1 MNFKKFYICKSIMKK
16 TRFNFYFPIL
26 YYFGE
31 FLVIFLSTHIMLA
44 YTFTKWTYVNNLF
57 IAFWFL
63 ISIALKSHVVG
74 RDIKKWNL
82 IKSTLKSLFLFSG
95 FVSILNLLFY
105 RMEFYLFTI
114 IIAAALF
121 YFLMLLYRLTVD
133 TILEK
138 YRATGGN
145 ILKCLI
151 IGNNNQVSQ
160 LYDEILKFPE
170 LGYRTDGIYT
180 YNSKS
185 KLDSVP
191 HLGKF
196 TDLDESVIKEH
207 DRIFFSQKIK
217 LKSQEKI
224 IEIADKLNIKI
235 SSIPDL
241 AFYDYKNF
249 FISKI
254 STVPY
259 ISINKLPL
267 DNVLNLYLKRSFDIL
282 FSFLVIILVLS
293 WLTPIIGIILKLSS
307 KGPVFFIQ
315 KREGYRGK
323 IFECIK
329 FRTMVPNSMSDTKMA
344 DDNDL
349 RLTRFGKFLRL
360 STLDEMP
367 QFINVF
373 FGDMSVVGPR
383 PHPVNLNRE
392 YRSKV
397 VNFEKR
403 HRYKPGI
410 TGLAQSLGY
419 TGFVS
424 SFHDMNHRVKMDV
437 FYFKNWS
444 IFLDLKIV
452 IRTILILFKGVL
464 KLR

>member
-1 MNFKKFYICKSIMKK
+1 MKK
-16 TRFNFYFPIL
+16 TRFSFYFPIL

-31 FLVIFLSTHIMLA
+31 FVVIYLLTHIMLI
-44 YTFTKWTYVNNLF
+44 YTFTKWSYVNNLF
-57 IAFWFL
+57 IVFWFL
-63 ISIALKSHVVG
+63 ISIGLKSHVLG
-74 RDIKKWNL
+74 RDIKKWKL

-95 FVSILNLLFY
+95 LISILNLLFY
-105 RMEFYLFTI
+105 RMEFYLLTI

-145 ILKCLI
+145 ILRCLV
-151 IGNNNQVSQ
+151 IGHNSHGID
-160 LYDEILKFPE
+160 LYNEIRNHPE
-170 LGYRTDGIYT
+170 LGYRCNGVYS
-180 YNSKS
+180 YSKKT
-185 KLDSVP
+185 KLRNNIP
-191 HLGKF
+191 HLGYF
-196 TDLDESVIKEH
+196 TDLTNEEIKEY
-207 DRIFFSQKIK
+207 DRIFFSQKFKIK
-217 LKSQEKI
+217 AQQKI
-224 IEIADKLNIKI
+224 IKTADDNNVKVSL
-235 SSIPDL
+235 IPDL
-241 AFYDYKNF
+241 AFHDVKNF

-254 STVPY
+254 SSVPY

-267 DNVLNLYLKRSFDIL
+267 DNIINIYLKRSFDIL
-282 FSFLVIILVLS
+282 FSFLVITLILS
-293 WLTPIIGIILKLSS
+293 WLTPIIGIIIKLSS

-315 KREGYRGK
+315 KREGHKGK

-329 FRTMVPNSMSDTKMA
+329 FRTMVSNPMTDIKMA
-344 DDNDL
+344 DDNDD
-349 RLTRFGKFLRL
+349 RLTKFGKFLRL

-383 PHPVNLNRE
+383 PHPIILNKE

-397 VNFEKR
+397 SNFEKR

-410 TGLAQSLGY
+410 TGLAQSLGHS
-419 TGFVS
+419 GFVS

-444 IFLDLKIV
+444 IFLDLKII
-452 IRTILILFKGVL
+452 IRTISILFKGVL

>member
-1 MNFKKFYICKSIMKK
+1 MKK
-16 TRFNFYFPIL
+16 TRFRFYFPIL

-31 FLVIFLSTHIMLA
+31 FVVIYLSTLIMLI
-44 YTFTKWTYVNNLF
+44 YTFTKWSYVNNLF
-57 IAFWFL
+57 IVFWFL
-63 ISIALKSHVVG
+63 ISIGLKSHVLG
-74 RDIKKWNL
+74 RDIKKWKL

-95 FVSILNLLFY
+95 LISILNLLFY
-105 RMEFYLFTI
+105 RMEFYLLTI

-145 ILKCLI
+145 ILRCLV
-151 IGNNNQVSQ
+151 IGHNSHGID
-160 LYDEILKFPE
+160 LYNEIRNHPE
-170 LGYRTDGIYT
+170 LGYRCNGVYS
-180 YNSKS
+180 YSKKTKS
-185 KLDSVP
+185 RNNIP
-191 HLGKF
+191 HLGYF
-196 TDLDESVIKEH
+196 TDLTNEEIKEY
-207 DRIFFSQKIK
+207 DRIFFSQKFKIK
-217 LKSQEKI
+217 AQQKI
-224 IEIADKLNIKI
+224 IKIADDNNVKVSL
-235 SSIPDL
+235 IPDL
-241 AFYDYKNF
+241 AFHDVKNF

-254 STVPY
+254 SSVPY

-267 DNVLNLYLKRSFDIL
+267 DNIINIYLKRSFDIL
-282 FSFLVIILVLS
+282 FSFLVITLILS
-293 WLTPIIGIILKLSS
+293 WLTPIIGIIIKLSS

-315 KREGYRGK
+315 KREGRKGK

-329 FRTMVPNSMSDTKMA
+329 FRTMVSNPMTDIKMA
-344 DDNDL
+344 DDNDD
-349 RLTRFGKFLRL
+349 RLTKFGKFLRL

-383 PHPVNLNRE
+383 PHPIILNKE

-397 VNFEKR
+397 SNFEKR

-410 TGLAQSLGY
+410 TGLAQSLGHS
-419 TGFVS
+419 GFVS